1 MINLSKRLASLVKEL
16 RGDKSQRKFAK
27 ALGVSYAAVR
37 SWEESESMPGLSSLE
52 KIAAYSNQSLEEV
65 LEYINQDNKNKSENI
80 ELSKACFAE
89 DLIPALKKLPK
100 KEQTKLAQFLITE
113 ISKRMSEKYK

>member
-113 ISKRMSEKYK
+113 ISK